1 MNFSPGA
8 EQEPGISVTT
18 FTPEIESEVDAFY
31 KRMYDQDISVEN
43 VVALLQ
49 RAKESDNVHDHDFLA
64 CFLHGLFDEY
74 KFFAT
79 YPQQELT
86 LTAFLFGSLIQNHL
100 IDYIPLG
107 IAVRYVLD
115 ALRNPPDSNWFR
127 FGVQALSRFQPR
139 LHEWPSLAQAILDI
153 PHLAD
158 AHPDIANVA
167 RAALSAPEG
176 AHENGI
182 LDDGQLG
189 DEEAE
194 LEDEN
199 KAFTALKPDKVARRR
214 AAPEQPPEAVSD
226 RILFTINNL
235 APTNLESKVKDLDGK
250 MEETHFR
257 WFANY
262 LVDQRVS
269 IEPNNQQLYMQFL
282 DALELKALF
291 KEVQQETLIRAEE
304 LLNSEQT
311 VQSSNQRT
319 LLKNL
324 GAWLGALTLAKNLPV
339 KHKNVSFKDLLIEGY
354 DSNRLIVAIPFVCK
368 VLEQCAKSK
377 IFKPPNPW
385 LMAILRLL
393 VELYQFAELKLN
405 LKFEI
410 EVLCKNLNID
420 LKEIQPTTT
429 LRDRPPKEIAP
440 AENGTTASQ
449 DLEKKLANGFPS
461 TGQNGEASSQ
471 GQPGKLP
478 APASGLSLLGAATS
492 SGAAGYSLAL
502 ADAITAALATIPQYL
517 NFSAQVAAFS
527 SNATLKRLVQLG
539 IDRAVRE
546 VRGRSSFFCNP
557 LSIFLRSSLRWSRD
571 PLQSLESR
579 LESLQSRT
587 SQWKAA
593 KTACDKQLT

>member
-1 MNFSPGA
+1 MNFAPGA
-8 EQEPGISVTT
+8 EQEPGISVTS
-18 FTPEIESEVDAFY
+18 FSPDIEAEVDAFY
-31 KRMYDQDISVEN
+31 KRMYDQEISVEN
-43 VVALLQ
+43 VVQLLQ
-49 RAKESDNVHDHDFLA
+49 RARDSDNVHDHEFLA

-127 FGVQALSRFQPR
+127 FGVQALSKFQPR
-139 LHEWPSLAQAILDI
+139 LHEWPSLAQAILNI
-153 PHLAD
+153 PHLAQ
-158 AHPDIANVA
+158 AHPEIAIFA
-167 RAALSAPEG
+167 KAALSAPEQQ
-176 AHENGI
+176 ENGNSV
-182 LDDGQLG
+182 DGQV
-189 DEEAE
+189 DEAIATLVEQ
-194 LEDEN
+194 D
-199 KAFTALKPDKVARRR
+199 KAFKALKADVPASGRGPPD
-214 AAPEQPPEAVSD
+214 QPSEATSD

-235 APTNLESKVKDLDGK
+235 APTNLEGKVSDLQDK
-250 MEETHFR
+250 IEDTYFR

-269 IEPNNQQLYMQFL
+269 IEPNNHQLYMQFL
-282 DALELKALF
+282 DALDLPPLF

-311 VQSSNQRT
+311 IQSSNQRT

-324 GAWLGALTLAKNLPV
+324 GSWLGALTLAKNRPI

-368 VLEQCAKSK
+368 VLEQCAKSQV
-377 IFKPPNPW
+377 FKPPNPW

-410 EVLCKNLNID
+410 EVLCKNLNMD
-420 LKEIQPTTT
+420 LKEIRPTST
-429 LRDRPPKEIAP
+429 LRDRPSKDA
-440 AENGTTASQ
+440 ASNEPGSAMVQ
-449 DLEKKLANGFPS
+449 DLEKSLAGGFP
-461 TGQNGEASSQ
+461 TAPGQGADLNGPAQS
-471 GQPGKLP
+471 GRLP
-478 APASGLSLLGAATS
+478 QPASGLSLLGAS
-492 SGAAGYSLAL
+492 GSGGAAGYSLAL
-502 ADAITAALATIPQYL
+502 ADSITAALSSIPQYL
-517 NFSAQVAAFS
+517 NFSPQVSAFS
-527 SNATLKRLVQLG
+527 SNPTLKRLVQLG

-546 VRGRSSFFCNP
+546 VCEVREALVRRRLTQPFR
-557 LSIFLRSSLRWSRD
+557 LSLR
-571 PLQSLESR
+571 
-579 LESLQSRT
+579 
-587 SQWKAA
+587 
-593 KTACDKQLT
+593 